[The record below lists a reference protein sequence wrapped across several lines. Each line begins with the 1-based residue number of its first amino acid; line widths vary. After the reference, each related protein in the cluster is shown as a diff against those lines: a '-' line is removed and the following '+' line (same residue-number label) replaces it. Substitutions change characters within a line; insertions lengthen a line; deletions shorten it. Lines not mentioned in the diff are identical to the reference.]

1 MKEEKEYTLA
11 EAVKEVQGIEI
22 ANEKNF
28 SKTEKGYNKQNTNNN
43 KFLPKTVSREK
54 HNKLIKLL
62 RENGDPKNMKD
73 LVRVLTAIK
82 EKEKEEEKEKEKEKG
97 KGQETEEGQEPGE

>member
-11 EAVKEVQGIEI
+11 EAVKEVYGIEI

-62 RENGDPKNMKD
+62 RENGEPKNMKD

-82 EKEKEEEKEKEKEKG
+82 EKEKEEEKEKG
-97 KGQETEEGQEPGE
+97 KGQEPEEGQEPGE